1 MAGNATKIRW
11 RRYVIHRNTD
21 VHWKKYVVYHQQC
34 VLESLFSCFFSS
46 CSVSNTCRFG
56 ITSWHIEIPKKRC
69 KVLVYLRSAP
79 KNTNENVLECIQYT
93 CRLLRPPFYFQSLL
107 RDAGVRNYFF
117 HKSHANAF
125 TLKGRRAR
133 IIKLQRTTTMPWIPV
148 CTFLSS

>member
-133 IIKLQRTTTMPWIPV
+133 IIKLQRTTTMDSCVHFSI
-148 CTFLSS
+148 